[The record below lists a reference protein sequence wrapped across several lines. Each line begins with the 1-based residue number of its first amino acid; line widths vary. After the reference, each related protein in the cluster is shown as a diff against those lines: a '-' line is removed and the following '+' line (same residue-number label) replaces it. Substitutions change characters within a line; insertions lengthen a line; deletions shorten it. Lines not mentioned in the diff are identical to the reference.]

1 MSSNEFSSLELS
13 QALLSNLVSLNYTAM
28 TPIQGQ
34 ALPLILANK
43 DIIAQAKTGSGKTA
57 TFGLGMLNKLAVK
70 QFQIQSLVLCPTRE
84 LADQVA
90 GEIRR
95 LARGMHNIK
104 VLTLCGGMPFGPQI
118 NSLQHGAHIVVG
130 TPGRIEEHIRKG
142 HLQLQQVTT
151 LVLDEADRM
160 LDMGFKEVLD
170 NIIGHLPNQ
179 RQTLLFSATYPS
191 QIEAMAASYLQQP
204 VTVKVGEAHNQ
215 QSIQQQ
221 VYKVTDEESRVD
233 AVRLLL
239 LKQQPQSCL
248 IFCNTKRETQALAD
262 QLSAHG
268 FSAAALHGDLE
279 QKQRDQTLARFANYS
294 TSTLVATDVAARGL
308 DIAALDL
315 VINYQI
321 ARELEVHTHRI
332 GRTGRAGAKG
342 LACSLYSQQEAY
354 KLELLEN
361 YLGYALPQA
370 KLPPDSLLRHSP
382 PLPAMVTLQISGGKK
397 QKLRPGDIVGALT
410 SEDGI
415 AADQIGKIQ
424 VGEQWAYVAVA
435 YECRKL
441 ALNKLSVGKLKGRH
455 FKVRSLH

>member
-1 MSSNEFSSLELS
+1 MSSYEFSSLKLS
-13 QALLSNLVSLNYTAM
+13 QELVSNIASLNFKAM
-28 TPIQGQ
+28 TPIQAQ
-34 ALPLILANK
+34 ALPYLLANK
-43 DIIAQAKTGSGKTA
+43 DVIAQAKTGSGKTA
-57 TFGLGMLNKLAVK
+57 TFGLGILNKLAVK
-70 QFQIQSLVLCPTRE
+70 QFQVQSLVLCPTRE

-104 VLTLCGGMPFGPQI
+104 VLNICGGMPFGPQI

-130 TPGRIEEHIRKG
+130 TPGRIEDHIRKG

-160 LDMGFKEVLD
+160 LDMGFKEVLYT
-170 NIIGHLPNQ
+170 IIGHLPSK

-191 QIEAMAASYLQQP
+191 QIEAMATRYLQQP
-204 VTVKVGEAHNQ
+204 VTIKVAEVHNQ
-215 QSIQQQ
+215 HSIQQQ
-221 VYKVTDEESRVD
+221 VYKVTDEESRFD

-248 IFCNTKRETQALAD
+248 IFCNTKRETQTLAD
-262 QLSAHG
+262 QLNAHG

-294 TSTLVATDVAARGL
+294 MSILVATDVAARGL
-308 DIAALDL
+308 DITALDL

-321 ARELEVHTHRI
+321 ARELEVHTHRV
-332 GRTGRAGAKG
+332 GRTGRAGASG

-370 KLPPDSLLRHSP
+370 KLPPASLLRSTP
-382 PLPAMVTLQISGGKK
+382 PKPAMVTLQISGGKK

-410 SEDGI
+410 GEDGI
-415 AADQIGKIQ
+415 PGEQIGKIQ
-424 VGEQWAYVAVA
+424 VGDHWAYVAVA
-435 YECRKL
+435 HKFRKQ
-441 ALNKLSVGKLKGRH
+441 ALNKLSAGKLKGRR
-455 FKVRSLH
+455 FKARWLH

>member
-1 MSSNEFSSLELS
+1 MER
-13 QALLSNLVSLNYTAM
+13 
-28 TPIQGQ
+28 
-34 ALPLILANK
+34 
-43 DIIAQAKTGSGKTA
+43 GS
-57 TFGLGMLNKLAVK
+57 
-70 QFQIQSLVLCPTRE
+70 
-84 LADQVA
+84 
-90 GEIRR
+90 
-95 LARGMHNIK
+95 
-104 VLTLCGGMPFGPQI
+104 LTLDDV
-118 NSLQHGAHIVVG
+118 SVV
-130 TPGRIEEHIRKG
+130 
-142 HLQLQQVTT
+142 
-151 LVLDEADRM
+151 VLDEADRM

-170 NIIGHLPNQ
+170 NIIGHLPSK

-191 QIEAMAASYLQQP
+191 QIEAMAARYLQQP
-204 VTVKVGEAHNQ
+204 VTVKVAEAHNQ

-221 VYKVTDEESRVD
+221 VYKVTDEESRID

-294 TSTLVATDVAARGL
+294 MSILVATDVAARGL

-321 ARELEVHTHRI
+321 ARELEVHTHRV

-370 KLPPDSLLRHSP
+370 KLPPASLLRSAP
-382 PLPAMVTLQISGGKK
+382 PLPTMVTLQISGGKK

-415 AADQIGKIQ
+415 PGDQIGKIQ

-435 YECRKL
+435 QEYRKL
-441 ALNKLSVGKLKGRH
+441 ALHKLSEGKLKGRR
-455 FKVRSLH
+455 FKVRWLK